1 MSDFADHTPMM
12 QQYLRLKAEHP
23 QALVF
28 YRMGDFYELFF
39 DDARKAA
46 RLLDITLTYRGKT
59 AGTPI
64 PMAGVPFHAAE
75 GYLAKLVKLGE
86 VVVIVEQI
94 GDPATSKGPVERQ
107 VARIL
112 TPGTVTDE
120 ALLDAKQEVLLLSV
134 HVHQQTLGL
143 AVLDISSGRFSVLA
157 CELARDALAAELAR
171 LNPAEI
177 LIADDSSI
185 LEWLDNRPIT
195 KRQPWEFVLETANH
209 ILCQQFQVKDL
220 QGFGCQDLPAAVI
233 AAGALLQYARETQRG
248 ALPHLQ
254 GIAVEQAADFIYL
267 DAATRRNLELTQTL
281 VGEFQYS
288 LAWVLDTCQTP
299 MGSRLLRRWLQQPLR
314 HKTTLLAR
322 QQAISEL
329 IKNYHY
335 EPLQTHLQAIG
346 DCERILARVA
356 LKTARPRDLSRLREV
371 FAELPALQ
379 QSMKVFQTE
388 KLRLLATDIG
398 EFPEL
403 HELLTKAIIDNPP
416 VVIREGGVLAE
427 GFDAELDELRAISTN
442 AGDYL
447 LQLEIKEREATGI
460 ANLKI
465 GYNRVSGYYIEL
477 SRAQADNAP
486 AHFIRRQ
493 TLKNAERFIT
503 PELKVFEDKA
513 LSASSRALA
522 REKLLYEQLLADLLQ
537 HLAPLQ
543 QMSLALA
550 ELDVLVAL
558 SDRAD
563 QLNWVKPD
571 LSDEITVNIQQG
583 RHPVVEQVLKAAF
596 TPNDTLLNPQQRML
610 IITGP
615 NMGGK
620 STFMRQTAL
629 IVLLAHIGSFVPAH
643 AATIGNVDR
652 IFTRIGSSDD
662 LAGGRSTFMVEMT
675 ETATIL
681 QNATPQSLVLMDEV
695 GRGTSTFD
703 GLALAWAAAVHLA
716 QQIKALT
723 LFATHY
729 FELTS
734 LPEHY
739 VGVKNVHVAASD
751 YGDHLVFLH
760 RMTEGAA
767 NKSFGLQVAKLAGV
781 PMAVIHAAQHKLQE
795 LEQSPIAKKA
805 KNKPNPMQVGLFS
818 QPEIVERVV
827 ERVIEQPRVSAVEQA
842 LQALNVDNLTPR
854 AALQHLYDLQAL
866 LISQSVEKHD
876 NKG

>member
-1 MSDFADHTPMM
+1 MMTLSDHTPMM
-12 QQYLRLKAEHP
+12 QQYLRIKAEHP
-23 QALVF
+23 QALLF

-64 PMAGVPFHAAE
+64 PMAGVPFHAVE

-86 VVVIVEQI
+86 AVVIVEQV

-120 ALLDAKQEVLLLSV
+120 ALLDAKQEVLLLSL
-134 HVHQQTLGL
+134 HVYQQTLGL
-143 AVLDISSGRFSVLA
+143 AVLDISSGRFSVLS
-157 CELARDALAAELAR
+157 CELTREALAAEIAR
-171 LNPAEI
+171 LNPAEL
-177 LIADDSSI
+177 LIADDSPI

-209 ILCQQFQVKDL
+209 VLCQQFQVKDL

-233 AAGALLQYARETQRG
+233 AAGALLQYARDTQRS

-254 GIAVEQAADFIYL
+254 GLRVEQASDFIYL

-281 VGEFQYS
+281 AGEFQYS

-299 MGSRLLRRWLQQPLR
+299 MGSRLLRRWLHQPLR
-314 HKTTLLAR
+314 HKATLWAR
-322 QQAISEL
+322 QQAITELSED
-329 IKNYHY
+329 YRY
-335 EPLQTHLQAIG
+335 EALQSHLQAIG

-371 FAELPALQ
+371 FAELPDLQ
-379 QSMKVFQTE
+379 QAMAILQTP
-388 KLRLLATDIG
+388 KLRALAEHIS
-398 EFPEL
+398 EFPVL
-403 HELLTKAIIDNPP
+403 HDVLVRAIIDNPP

-447 LQLEIKEREATGI
+447 LQLEMKEREATGI

-522 REKLLYEQLLADLLQ
+522 REKFLYEQLLQDLLQ

-558 SDRAD
+558 TDRAHH
-563 QLNWVKPD
+563 LNWVQPALVD
-571 LSDEITVNIQQG
+571 DITIDIQQG
-583 RHPVVEQVLKAAF
+583 RHPVVEQVLNAAF
-596 TPNDTLLNPQQRML
+596 TPNDTLLNLQQRML

-629 IVLLAHIGSFVPAH
+629 IVLLAHIGSFVPAQ
-643 AATIGNVDR
+643 AATIGNIDR
-652 IFTRIGSSDD
+652 IFTRIGSADD

-675 ETATIL
+675 ETANIL
-681 QNATPQSLVLMDEV
+681 QNATAHSLVLMDEV

-760 RMTEGAA
+760 RMSEGAA
-767 NKSFGLQVAKLAGV
+767 SKSFGLQVAKLAGV
-781 PMAVIHAAQHKLQE
+781 PMAVIHAAQHKLHE
-795 LEQSPIAKKA
+795 LEHSPTAKKA
-805 KNKPNPMQVGLFS
+805 KNKPAPLQAGLFS
-818 QPEIVERVV
+818 EPEVIERIVERVV
-827 ERVIEQPRVSAVEQA
+827 ETPRVSVVEQT
-842 LQALNVDNLTPR
+842 LQAINVDNLTPR

-866 LISQSVEKHD
+866 LMD
-876 NKG
+876 R

>member
-1 MSDFADHTPMM
+1 MLGLFMSNFDDHTPMM

-23 QALVF
+23 HALLF

-46 RLLDITLTYRGKT
+46 RLLDITLTYRGKS

-64 PMAGVPFHAAE
+64 PMAGVPFHAVE
-75 GYLAKLVKLGE
+75 GYLAKLVKQGE
-86 VVVIVEQI
+86 AVVIVEQV

-120 ALLDAKQEVLLLSV
+120 ALLDAKQEVLLLAI
-134 HVHQQTLGL
+134 HLYQQELGL

-157 CELARDALAAELAR
+157 CELSRDALAAELAR

-177 LIADDSSI
+177 LIADDSPL
-185 LEWLDNRPIT
+185 LEWLDSRPIT
-195 KRQPWEFVLETANH
+195 KRQPWEFVLATANH

-220 QGFGCQDLPAAVI
+220 QGFGCQQLPAAVI
-233 AAGALLQYARETQRG
+233 AAGALLHYARDTQRS

-254 GIAVEQAADFIYL
+254 GIRVELASDFIYL

-281 VGEFQYS
+281 AGEFQYS

-299 MGSRLLRRWLQQPLR
+299 MGSRLLRRWLHQPLR
-314 HKTTLLAR
+314 HKPTLLSR
-322 QQAISEL
+322 QQSITEL
-329 IKNYHY
+329 GQDYQY
-335 EPLQTHLQAIG
+335 EVLQKHLQAIG

-379 QSMKVFQTE
+379 DSMATLQAP
-388 KLRLLATDIG
+388 KLRQLADDIRD
-398 EFPEL
+398 FPEL
-403 HELLTKAIIDNPP
+403 HDLLQRAIIENPP
-416 VVIREGGVLAE
+416 VVIRDGGVLAE

-447 LQLEIKEREATGI
+447 LKLEIQEREATGI
-460 ANLKI
+460 PTLKI

-513 LSASSRALA
+513 LSAASRALA
-522 REKLLYEQLLADLLQ
+522 REKFLYEQLLADLLH
-537 HLAPLQ
+537 HLSPLQ

-558 SDRAD
+558 TDRA
-563 QLNWVKPD
+563 QHLNWVQPHLIDDISVDIK
-571 LSDEITVNIQQG
+571 QG
-583 RHPVVEQVLKAAF
+583 RHPVVEQVLNAAF
-596 TPNDTLLNPQQRML
+596 TPNDTLLNPRQRML

-629 IVLLAHIGSFVPAH
+629 VVLLAHIGSFVPAQ
-643 AATIGNVDR
+643 AATIGNIDR
-652 IFTRIGSSDD
+652 IFTRIGSADD

-675 ETATIL
+675 ETANIL
-681 QNATPQSLVLMDEV
+681 QNATAHSLVLMDEV

-716 QQIKALT
+716 QQLKSLT

-739 VGVKNVHVAASD
+739 QGVVNVHVAASD

-767 NKSFGLQVAKLAGV
+767 SKSFGLQVAKLAGV
-781 PMAVIHAAQHKLQE
+781 PMAVIQAAQHKLHE
-795 LEQSPIAKKA
+795 LEQSPVAKKA
-805 KNKPNPMQVGLFS
+805 KNKPAPMQAGLFS
-818 QPEIVERVV
+818 EPLIVEKVV
-827 ERVIEQPRVSAVEQA
+827 EKPRVSAVESV
-842 LQALNVDNLTPR
+842 LKGLDVDSLTPR
-854 AALQHLYDLQAL
+854 AALQHLYELQAL
-866 LISQSVEKHD
+866 LISHSEIKA
-876 NKG
+876 

>member
-1 MSDFADHTPMM
+1 MMTLSDHTPMM
-12 QQYLRLKAEHP
+12 QQYLRIKAEHP
-23 QALVF
+23 QALLF

-64 PMAGVPFHAAE
+64 PMAGVPFHAVE

-86 VVVIVEQI
+86 AVVIVEQV

-120 ALLDAKQEVLLLSV
+120 ALLDAKQEVLLLSL
-134 HVHQQTLGL
+134 HVYQQTLGL
-143 AVLDISSGRFSVLA
+143 AVLDISSGRFSVLS
-157 CELARDALAAELAR
+157 CELTREALAAEIAR
-171 LNPAEI
+171 LNPAEL
-177 LIADDSSI
+177 LIADDSTI
-185 LEWLDNRPIT
+185 LEWLDSRPIT

-209 ILCQQFQVKDL
+209 VLCQQFQVKDL

-233 AAGALLQYARETQRG
+233 AAGALLQYARDTQRS

-254 GIAVEQAADFIYL
+254 GLRVEQASDFIYL

-281 VGEFQYS
+281 AGEFQYS

-299 MGSRLLRRWLQQPLR
+299 MGSRLLRRWLHQPLR
-314 HKTTLLAR
+314 HKATLWAR
-322 QQAISEL
+322 QQAITELSED
-329 IKNYHY
+329 YRY
-335 EPLQTHLQAIG
+335 EALQSHLQAIG

-371 FAELPALQ
+371 FAELPDLQ
-379 QSMKVFQTE
+379 QAMAILQTP
-388 KLRLLATDIG
+388 KLRALAEHIS
-398 EFPEL
+398 EFPVL
-403 HELLTKAIIDNPP
+403 HDVLVRAIIDNPP

-447 LQLEIKEREATGI
+447 LQLEMKEREATGI

-522 REKLLYEQLLADLLQ
+522 REKFLYEQLLQDLLQ

-558 SDRAD
+558 TDRAHH
-563 QLNWVKPD
+563 LNWVQPALVD
-571 LSDEITVNIQQG
+571 DITIDIQQG
-583 RHPVVEQVLKAAF
+583 RHPVVEQVLNAAF
-596 TPNDTLLNPQQRML
+596 TPNDTLLNLQQRML

-629 IVLLAHIGSFVPAH
+629 IVLLAHIGSFVPAQ
-643 AATIGNVDR
+643 AATIGNIDR
-652 IFTRIGSSDD
+652 IFTRIGSADD

-675 ETATIL
+675 ETANIL
-681 QNATPQSLVLMDEV
+681 QNATAHSLVLMDEV

-760 RMTEGAA
+760 RMSEGAA
-767 NKSFGLQVAKLAGV
+767 SKSFGLQVAKLAGV
-781 PMAVIHAAQHKLQE
+781 PMAVIHAAQHKLHE
-795 LEQSPIAKKA
+795 LEHSPTAKKA
-805 KNKPNPMQVGLFS
+805 KNKPAPLQAGLFS
-818 QPEIVERVV
+818 EAEVIERIVERVV
-827 ERVIEQPRVSAVEQA
+827 ETPRVSVVEQT
-842 LQALNVDNLTPR
+842 LQAINVDNLTPR
-854 AALQHLYDLQAL
+854 AALQQLYDLQAL
-866 LISQSVEKHD
+866 LMD
-876 NKG
+876 R

>member
-1 MSDFADHTPMM
+1 MTDFADHTPMM
-12 QQYLRLKAEHP
+12 QQYLRIKADYPH
-23 QALVF
+23 ALVF

-39 DDARKAA
+39 DDAHKAA
-46 RLLDITLTYRGKT
+46 RLLDITLTHRGKT
-59 AGTPI
+59 AGNPI

-75 GYLAKLVKLGE
+75 GYVAKLVKLGE
-86 VVVIVEQI
+86 AVVICEQV
-94 GDPATSKGPVERQ
+94 GDPATSKGPVERK
-107 VARIL
+107 VVRIL
-112 TPGTVTDE
+112 TAGTVTDE
-120 ALLDAKQEVLLLSV
+120 AFLDAKQEALLLAI
-134 HVHQQTLGL
+134 HAYQQELGL
-143 AVLDISSGRFSVLA
+143 AVLDISSGRFSVLS
-157 CELARDALAAELAR
+157 CELSPDGLAAELAR

-177 LIADDSSI
+177 LISEDSPV
-185 LEWLDNRPIT
+185 LAWLDNRPIR
-195 KRQPWEFVLETANH
+195 KYPPWQFGLETAQH
-209 ILCQQFQVKDL
+209 ILCQQFAVKDL
-220 QGFGCQDLPAAVI
+220 QGFGCQHLPAAII
-233 AAGALLQYARETQRG
+233 AAGALLQYAKETQKT

-254 GIAVEQAADFIYL
+254 GLRVEQASDFIYL
-267 DAATRRNLELTQTL
+267 DAATRKNLELTQTL

-288 LAWVLDTCQTP
+288 LAWVLDVCQTP
-299 MGSRLLRRWLQQPLR
+299 MGSRLLRRWLHQPVR
-314 HKTTLLAR
+314 HMPTLLAR
-322 QQAISEL
+322 QAAITEL
-329 IKNYHY
+329 STDYYY
-335 EPLQTHLQAIG
+335 EKLQSHLQAIG

-379 QSMKVFQTE
+379 QQL
-388 KLRLLATDIG
+388 KLAKDSKIQALADDIQ
-398 EFPEL
+398 EFPQL
-403 HELLTKAIIDNPP
+403 HQLLNKAIVDNPP
-416 VVIREGGVLAE
+416 VVIRDGGVLAD

-447 LQLEIKEREATGI
+447 LQLELKEREATGI

-477 SRAQADNAP
+477 TRAQADNAP

-513 LSASSRALA
+513 LSAAAKALA
-522 REKLLYEQLLADLLQ
+522 REKFLYEQLLESFSQ
-537 HLAPLQ
+537 YLAPLQ
-543 QMSLALA
+543 HMSLALA

-558 SDRAD
+558 ADRAAS
-563 QLNWVKPD
+563 LNWVKPQ
-571 LSDEITVNIQQG
+571 LVSQITVDIKQG
-583 RHPVVEQVLKAAF
+583 RHPVVEAVLNSPF
-596 TPNDTLLNPQQRML
+596 TANDTLLTSKQKML

-629 IVLLAHIGSFVPAH
+629 IVLLAHIGSFVPAQ
-643 AATIGNVDR
+643 AATIGCIDR

-675 ETATIL
+675 ETANIL
-681 QNATPQSLVLMDEV
+681 QNATEQSLVLMDEV

-734 LPEHY
+734 LPQY
-739 VGVKNVHVAASD
+739 YQGVANVHVAASD

-760 RMTEGAA
+760 QVTEGAA
-767 NKSFGLQVAKLAGV
+767 SKSFGLQVAKLAGV
-781 PMAVIHAAQHKLQE
+781 PMAVIQAAQHKLQE
-795 LEQSPIAKKA
+795 LEQSPNAQKA
-805 KNKPNPMQVGLFS
+805 KQKPAPMQAGLFAE
-818 QPEIVERVV
+818 PVVV
-827 ERVIEQPRVSAVEQA
+827 EKVVEKIIEKPQVSQVEQA
-842 LQALNVDNLTPR
+842 LKAIDIDNLTPR
-854 AALQHLYDLQAL
+854 AALQQLYDLQTL
-866 LISQSVEKHD
+866 LMKS
-876 NKG
+876 